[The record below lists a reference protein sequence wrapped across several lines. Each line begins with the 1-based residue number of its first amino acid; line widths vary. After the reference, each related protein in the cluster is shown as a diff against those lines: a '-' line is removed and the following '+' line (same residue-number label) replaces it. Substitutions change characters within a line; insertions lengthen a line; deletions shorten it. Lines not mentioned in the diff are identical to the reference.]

1 MESLEGK
8 VAVVTGGA
16 SGIGLGL
23 ARRFLADG
31 ALVTIADVEDAALGE
46 AAAALSDEHGGDR
59 VLAVRTDVRDPE
71 AVEALA
77 EATFER
83 FGTAHVVCNNAGVG
97 VGGLTWTIP
106 ADRWRWIVEV
116 NLLGVA
122 NGIRSFVPRLIEQG
136 EGHVVNTASS
146 AGILTGPGMSP
157 YFATKHAVVALSE
170 SLYFDLQY
178 VDGGDGVGVSVLCPE
193 WVRTRIADSERNRPE
208 DVSAMVL
215 PESAPDEVA
224 PVVEPVGVPVGGEG
238 AGAGDPADAGG
249 GDPVDAGALGG
260 PGDGGGEVLDPRTII
275 QALIERGIEPAE
287 VADQVADAIR
297 NGRFWILTHETT
309 LPLARKRWDAM
320 ASGGHPTFW
329 DVTVEGA

>member
-1 MESLEGK
+1 MDSLQGK

-16 SGIGLGL
+16 SGIGLAL

-31 ALVTIADVEDAALGE
+31 ALVTIADVEEAALGE
-46 AAAALSDEHGGDR
+46 AAAALGHEHDADR
-59 VLAVRTDVRDPE
+59 VLAVRTDVRDAE
-71 AVEALA
+71 AVDALA
-77 EATFER
+77 AATFER

-122 NGIRSFVPRLIEQG
+122 NGIRAFVPRLIDQG

-146 AGILTGPGMSP
+146 AGLLTGPGMSP

-178 VDGGDGVGVSVLCPE
+178 VDGAGGVGVSVLCPE
-193 WVRTRIADSERNRPE
+193 WVRTRIADSERNRPD

-215 PESAPDEVA
+215 PDPAPGGTVPA
-224 PVVEPVGVPVGGEG
+224 VEPVGVPVGGEG
-238 AGAGDPADAGG
+238 AGAGDPADT
-249 GDPVDAGALGG
+249 VAGANG
-260 PGDGGGEVLDPRTII
+260 GGGEELDPRSIV
-275 QALIERGIEPAE
+275 QGLVEAGMEPAE

-297 NGRFWILTHETT
+297 TDRFWILTHETT
-309 LPLARKRWDAM
+309 LPLARRRWDAM
-320 ASGGHPTFW
+320 SAGGQPTFW
-329 DVTVEGA
+329 DVTADGA